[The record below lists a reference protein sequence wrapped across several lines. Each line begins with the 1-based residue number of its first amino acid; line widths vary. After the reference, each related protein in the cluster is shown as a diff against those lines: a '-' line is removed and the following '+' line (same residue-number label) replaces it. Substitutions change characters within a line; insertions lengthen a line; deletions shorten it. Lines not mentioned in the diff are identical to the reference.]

1 MVGSGPAGLA
11 VAEELRASGH
21 AVTIFDA
28 WPLAGG
34 LLRYGIPNFKA
45 AKAIVNEKIDALRQA
60 GIEFRCN
67 TRVGVDIAWRELVTY
82 DAVFLAHGAGLGKR
96 LRQKGEDLTNVYTA
110 TEFLV
115 RANLPETAL
124 PAGMRGRP
132 QLRDHVVVVGG
143 GDTSMDC
150 VRSAIRLGAGQVTL
164 LYRRTEAEMIGREE
178 ERRHAREEGVRFEY
192 LTTPVEILGR
202 DGAVV
207 GLECMR
213 MELGEPDDDGRRAP
227 VPIAGSAF
235 ALEADTVVV
244 AVGYDVGQEF
254 LGPESG
260 IEVDDW
266 GRLVTD
272 DEGRTSRA
280 GVFAAGD
287 NVRGADLVVTALADA
302 RRAVPA
308 IESHLAAVLT
318 RRGRA
323 G

>member
-1 MVGSGPAGLA
+1 
-11 VAEELRASGH
+11 
-21 AVTIFDA
+21 
-28 WPLAGG
+28 
-34 LLRYGIPNFKA
+34 
-45 AKAIVNEKIDALRQA
+45 
-60 GIEFRCN
+60 
-67 TRVGVDIAWRELVTY
+67 
-82 DAVFLAHGAGLGKR
+82 
-96 LRQKGEDLTNVYTA
+96 
-110 TEFLV
+110 
-115 RANLPETAL
+115 
-124 PAGMRGRP
+124 
-132 QLRDHVVVVGG
+132 
-143 GDTSMDC
+143 
-150 VRSAIRLGAGQVTL
+150 
-164 LYRRTEAEMIGREE
+164 
-178 ERRHAREEGVRFEY
+178 
-192 LTTPVEILGR
+192 
-202 DGAVV
+202 
-207 GLECMR
+207 